1 MVVRLREPGPE
12 GQTRG
17 SRGCSWPPGLAG
29 DRKPTRIGAL
39 SYVTSVLNPLGI
51 FTENFL
57 WGP

>member
-17 SRGCSWPPGLAG
+17 SRGCSWAPGLAG

-51 FTENFL
+51 FTENL
-57 WGP
+57 L